1 MDNCWWWW
9 LPLSLW
15 LDTIC
20 TLATLFPLPTNTG
33 ENVLDMWPPW
43 EHLLV
48 ALACYLPTAPWI
60 FSQSYSQT
68 DQTFPSHHCSL
79 IIFFSVQVC
88 CWVAARQS
96 CSNTNT
102 DAWSNDPKCEGNL
115 CKVYELY
122 PGPSGLCVYVWV
134 CGGEV
139 MVVVV
144 VVVCGQTAFTHVP
157 VCSRY
162 SVWCVPGSDQD
173 TAWPTHT
180 HIIICTD
187 KHAVVSLFIRPFM
200 CT

>member
-60 FSQSYSQT
+60 FCQSYSQT
-68 DQTFPSHHCSL
+68 DQTLPSHHCSL

-134 CGGEV
+134 CGGDGGGGGMWSNSFHPCASVQQVQCV
-139 MVVVV
+139 M
-144 VVVCGQTAFTHVP
+144 CARFRPGHSLTH
-157 VCSRY
+157 
-162 SVWCVPGSDQD
+162 
-173 TAWPTHT
+173 THT

-200 CT
+200 CI